1 MEKTRIL
8 IAEDHNLVRYGL
20 INLLEEYDWLN
31 VVAEAESGEQLIEK
45 YFQFTPDLV
54 ISDIKMP
61 HGDGLEAAKKILY
74 RNPDAKIL
82 FLSMF
87 GSDEYIYK
95 AHNIGAKGLIT
106 KDVLKSD
113 LVDAIQ
119 LILNG
124 GTFYCGYSDEEMDE
138 VIKKFRPT
146 QKSAKY
152 QNEYRLSQREI
163 EVLKNIT
170 EGLTSDEIA
179 EKMFLSRRTIDTH
192 RRRIMEKLNVH
203 SLPKLLKFAIEYFAE
218 NK

>member
-1 MEKTRIL
+1 MEKVRIL

-20 INLLEEYDWLN
+20 INLLEEYEWIN
-31 VVAEAESGEQLIEK
+31 VAAEAESGEQLIEK
-45 YFQFTPDLV
+45 YFQIKPDLV

-61 HGDGLEAAKKILY
+61 HGDGLEAAKKIIQKS
-74 RNPDAKIL
+74 PGAKVL

-87 GSDEYIYK
+87 GADEYIYK
-95 AHNIGAKGLIT
+95 AHKIGARGLIT

-113 LVDAIQ
+113 LVNAIRM
-119 LILNG
+119 ILDG
-124 GTFYCGYSDEEMDE
+124 STFFCGYNDEKMEQI
-138 VIKKFRPT
+138 IKKFKPT

-163 EVLKNIT
+163 EVLRNIT

-192 RRRIMEKLNVH
+192 RRRIMEKLNIH
-203 SLPKLLKFAIEYFAE
+203 SLPKLLKFAIEYFSE